1 MIHYR
6 HIRLRRGFTLI
17 EILIV
22 IAIIAIL
29 MTIGMFA
36 FSAIQEK
43 KRTETARVT
52 ISALSTA
59 LDQYRSD
66 YSYYPSGDGS
76 ETSSTKLYEA
86 LYRDED
92 GDGRP
97 DMDPE
102 GKGRLKP
109 YWDKL
114 KPDSSDPDGV
124 NVKRRNGRYVIC
136 DPWGTPYRYRLGSG
150 MNAVDATGN
159 RGSGINADFD
169 IWSLGPDMKGNNGP
183 YKTGD
188 NEDNITNW

>member
-1 MIHYR
+1 MTYHR
-6 HIRLRRGFTLI
+6 HIRLHRGFTLI

-36 FSAIQEK
+36 FNAIKEK
-43 KRTETARVT
+43 KRAETVKVT

-66 YSYYPSGDGS
+66 NSCYPVGDGS

-97 DMDPE
+97 DMNPE
-102 GKGRLKP
+102 GQGRLKP

-114 KPDSSDPDGV
+114 KPGSSDPESV
-124 NVKRRNGRYVIC
+124 NVKRRNGRYVIL

-150 MNAVDATGN
+150 QNAVDADGN
-159 RGSGINADFD
+159 RGNGINADFD

-183 YKTGD
+183 NKTGD
-188 NEDNITNW
+188 NEDNICNW